1 MENEF
6 KRILSVFLGGV
17 IVLMSVE
24 FIWLIAA
31 DNKLTII
38 RLIILLITLTAGLTL
53 VKVGLRSS

>member
-1 MENEF
+1 MKSEF
-6 KRILSVFLGGV
+6 KRILSVFLGGM

-31 DNKLTII
+31 DHKLTII
-38 RLIILLITLTAGLTL
+38 RLSILLITLTVGLTL